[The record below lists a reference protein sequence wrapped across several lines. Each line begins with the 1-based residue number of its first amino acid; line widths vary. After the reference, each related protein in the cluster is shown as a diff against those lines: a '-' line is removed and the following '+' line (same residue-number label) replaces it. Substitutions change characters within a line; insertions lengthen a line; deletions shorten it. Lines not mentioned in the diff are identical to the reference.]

1 MSIDMTSAR
10 VGIGAAGAGGP
21 PPYEARGAH
30 FDVTNDAIEG
40 TGLTTANASR
50 LAVSAWVR
58 NTGGDGSARY
68 IIHATGTR
76 VYMQVT
82 SSDIV
87 RIVGRNSSNTDIW
100 RHDGP
105 DLTGD
110 SDWHHIFASMD
121 TTGGGASVVYVDGV
135 LASNI
140 TIETTGT
147 INSGVTTWA
156 IGSAT
161 GGALKANAD
170 IAEVWIGDPG
180 RAVTAADVKRFIS
193 GGRPQYLGA
202 EGKAPF
208 GVQPM
213 FYMRGDH
220 NGFGVNSG
228 SAGDLTVTGALTEA
242 QRLYKA
248 GA

>member
-1 MSIDMTSAR
+1 MSLDMTSAR
-10 VGIGAAGAGGP
+10 IGIGASGAGGP
-21 PPYEARGAH
+21 PLYEARGAH
-30 FDVTNDAIEG
+30 FDGTNDKIEG
-40 TGLTTANASR
+40 TGLTTADATR
-50 LAVSAWVR
+50 LVMSAWVR

-68 IIHATGTR
+68 VIHATGTR
-76 VYMQVT
+76 VYMQIT

-87 RIVGRNSSNTDIW
+87 RIVGRNSSNSDIW

-110 SDWHHIFASMD
+110 SDWHHILAFMD
-121 TTGGGASVVYVDGV
+121 CSGDGSSFVYVDGV
-135 LASNI
+135 DASNV
-140 TIETTGT
+140 TNETTGT

-180 RAVTAADVKRFIS
+180 REVVAADVKRFIS

-202 EGKAPF
+202 QGQAPF
-208 GVQPM
+208 GSQPM
-213 FYMRGDH
+213 FYLRGDH
-220 NGFGVNSG
+220 NGFGANSG
-228 SAGDLTVTGALTEA
+228 SAGNLTVTGALTAA
-242 QRLYKA
+242 QRLY
-248 GA
+248 GV